1 MLTLSIYTSYRDH
14 FTIVLLLFGILE
26 IKKFFFCAVPS
37 PLVVLRVYFC
47 WKRETFFWNVQ
58 HTGKSFFAIPKR
70 DNTNFL
76 LVNFT
81 NFHGKNGTGNVMNTI
96 FFFFLLVLRSLPSE
110 TCQQRRLKRF
120 TQNHHSTTPF
130 PFSSFYFLI
139 WISCMKNGN
148 VYLFSMHL
156 RHSPFLLSPNGKIEM
171 NFSPFFLCVCVP
183 ILRLCLKHQSC
194 KP

>member
-96 FFFFLLVLRSLPSE
+96 FFFFCWSWDHFRQKLVNSDDWKDSHKIIIAQLHFHFL
-110 TCQQRRLKRF
+110 
-120 TQNHHSTTPF
+120 HST
-130 PFSSFYFLI
+130 S
-139 WISCMKNGN
+139 
-148 VYLFSMHL
+148 
-156 RHSPFLLSPNGKIEM
+156 
-171 NFSPFFLCVCVP
+171 
-183 ILRLCLKHQSC
+183 
-194 KP
+194 